1 MDIDVKRTARHGCG
15 EARMWRSTDVAK
27 HRCGEAR
34 MWRSTDVAKH
44 GCGEASTARWKRYI
58 FCILDFTAQM

>member
-1 MDIDVKRTARHGCG
+1 MDIDVKRTATHGY
-15 EARMWRSTDVAK
+15 
-27 HRCGEAR
+27 GEAR

-44 GCGEASTARWKRYI
+44 GCGEARAARWKRHI

>member
-1 MDIDVKRTARHGCG
+1 MLNALRGTDVARHGCG
-15 EARMWRSTDVAK
+15 EAQ
-27 HRCGEAR
+27 